1 MIELSN
7 KELKKLAAKIKK
19 LGIKI
24 GFQQIGITGIQ
35 LAEDEKRLQEWLA
48 RKRHGEMSYMC
59 RHNKKRTHPEKP
71 VP

>member
-35 LAEDEKRLQEWLA
+35 LAEDEKRLQEWSLFCVL
-48 RKRHGEMSYMC
+48 MW
-59 RHNKKRTHPEKP
+59 
-71 VP
+71 

>member
-7 KELKKLAAKIKK
+7 KELKRLAAKIKK
-19 LGIKI
+19 LGMKV

-48 RKRHGEMSYMC
+48 RNVMGK
-59 RHNKKRTHPEKP
+59 
-71 VP
+71 